1 MDEEL
6 KVKIRQALL
15 TQDVDA
21 LVAVDV
27 DSVTYLSGCVL
38 PFVDSYP
45 DRNMVLI
52 QTKKDKAVIIC
63 PFDWAEAIRDQGWE
77 GDLEIY
83 DENASPPPEA
93 AVKTFVTALT
103 RLRLTSGKLSLDVSR
118 VPQRFLELL
127 RTSLPGVDWVFM
139 DTLIRELR
147 MIKTKAEIK
156 LLETAALQ
164 SDKGLLGALQHLEGA
179 VEFPGYTLSEFSERV
194 RVHTI
199 EYGGSG
205 IGHLATLQGKDA
217 IQPYVLEHGIFHMN
231 NLVRME
237 VTTHHLGYWSNAS
250 RMAVIG
256 SPSAE
261 QTKAYQDNLSL
272 KSAAIQALRPGIPCE
287 QVFEEVLN
295 SATKA
300 NLRFRQEAGV
310 GHGVGIGHRE
320 APYLHPG
327 DITPLQPGMVIAL
340 DIQSYGP
347 LGELIRS
354 KDTYEIVEDGSRLL
368 SWHKDWNRLYAVTG
382 FRAAH

>member
-1 MDEEL
+1 MDEDL
-6 KVKIRQALL
+6 KVKTRQALFK
-15 TQDVDA
+15 QDIEAV
-21 LVAVDV
+21 VAVGV
-27 DSVTYLSGCVL
+27 DNVTYLSGCVL
-38 PFVDSYP
+38 PFADSYP
-45 DRNMVLI
+45 DRSAVLI
-52 QTKKDKAVIIC
+52 QTKADKSLIIC
-63 PFDWAEAIRDQGWE
+63 PFDWAEAIRDQEWE

-83 DENASPPPEA
+83 NENAGLPPEA
-93 AVKTFVTALT
+93 AVKTLVTALT

-118 VPQRFLELL
+118 VPQRIMEILN
-127 RTSLPGVDWVFM
+127 TSLPSVDWVSM
-139 DTLIRELR
+139 DTPLRELR
-147 MIKTKAEIK
+147 MIKTEGEIK

-179 VEFPGYTLSEFSERV
+179 VESPGYTLSEFSERV

-217 IQPYVLEHGIFHMN
+217 IQPYVLEHGIFRAN

-237 VTTHHLGYWSNAS
+237 VTNHHLGYWSNAS

-256 SPSAE
+256 SPSTE

-272 KSAAIQALRPGIPCE
+272 KSAAIQALRPGIPCA

-300 NLRFRQEAGV
+300 NLRFRQDAGV
-310 GHGVGIGHRE
+310 GHSVGIGHRE
-320 APYLHPG
+320 APYLHAG
-327 DITPLQPGMVIAL
+327 DLTPLQPGMVISL

-347 LGELIRS
+347 RGELIRS
-354 KDTYEIVEDGSRLL
+354 KDTFEIVEDGSRLL
-368 SWHKDWNRLYAVTG
+368 SWHKDWDRLYEVTG